1 MNFSPIWVNWIME
14 SVTTVTYTLLIN
26 GSPSQSFKP
35 EKGLRQGDPLS
46 PYLFLFCASV
56 LSIELMKA
64 ERNKEI
70 KGVKLGRQGQT
81 FTHLL
86 FADDSLL
93 FFQKDKYIVPNI
105 QKIVSWNCN
114 LSGQCINLSKS
125 DLFCSPNMAEVEK
138 VALVQSLQINL
149 VQQPSKYLGMKF
161 KLRRNRVA
169 DFQVLINSKPNSRV
183 GKLGYSHK
191 QEELPSSLLS
201 FKTCLCTPSV
211 VLKCPKQLPT
221 KWTVLLDSGGVMN
234 LGQGNCTC

>member
-46 PYLFLFCASV
+46 PYLFLFCANV

-81 FTHLL
+81 FMHLL

-93 FFQKDKYIVPNI
+93 FFQKDKYIVPTFR
-105 QKIVSWNCN
+105 K
-114 LSGQCINLSKS
+114 
-125 DLFCSPNMAEVEK
+125 
-138 VALVQSLQINL
+138 
-149 VQQPSKYLGMKF
+149 
-161 KLRRNRVA
+161 
-169 DFQVLINSKPNSRV
+169 
-183 GKLGYSHK
+183 
-191 QEELPSSLLS
+191 
-201 FKTCLCTPSV
+201 
-211 VLKCPKQLPT
+211 
-221 KWTVLLDSGGVMN
+221 
-234 LGQGNCTC
+234 

>member
-70 KGVKLGRQGQT
+70 EGVKLGRQGQT
-81 FTHLL
+81 FMHLL

-93 FFQKDKYIVPNI
+93 FFQKDKYIVPTFR
-105 QKIVSWNCN
+105 K
-114 LSGQCINLSKS
+114 
-125 DLFCSPNMAEVEK
+125 
-138 VALVQSLQINL
+138 
-149 VQQPSKYLGMKF
+149 
-161 KLRRNRVA
+161 
-169 DFQVLINSKPNSRV
+169 
-183 GKLGYSHK
+183 
-191 QEELPSSLLS
+191 
-201 FKTCLCTPSV
+201 
-211 VLKCPKQLPT
+211 
-221 KWTVLLDSGGVMN
+221 
-234 LGQGNCTC
+234 